1 MLDRN
6 GDEHRLTVVGRG
18 HANNERNKQTR
29 HRQSAA
35 RALRNLRARIAVSY
49 CIDACSRGVL
59 RSIEMGLQ

>member
-1 MLDRN
+1 MN
-6 GDEHRLTVVGRG
+6 GTNRPAT
-18 HANNERNKQTR
+18 AK
-29 HRQSAA
+29 SAA